1 MVEKHISFETEADA
15 HKSSDFEET
24 LRQDMETLRQDED
37 ILRQLVL
44 DMWTCIWAAGL
55 GDTAEGKR
63 LRLAMIEAL
72 NLDE

>member
-1 MVEKHISFETEADA
+1 MSIPDTDPDVETI
-15 HKSSDFEET
+15 ET
-24 LRQDMETLRQDED
+24 LC
-37 ILRQLVL
+37 QLVL
-44 DMWTCIWAAGL
+44 DMWACIWAAGL

>member
-1 MVEKHISFETEADA
+1 MSTPDTDPDVYVIEN
-15 HKSSDFEET
+15 
-24 LRQDMETLRQDED
+24 
-37 ILRQLVL
+37 LRQLVL

-72 NLDE
+72 DLDE

>member
-1 MVEKHISFETEADA
+1 MSRKDLDYMFGAPDPY
-15 HKSSDFEET
+15 KSSDSMDEEV
-24 LRQDMETLRQDED
+24 
-37 ILRQLVL
+37 LRQLVL
-44 DMWTCIWAAGL
+44 DMWACIWAAGL